1 MSKHTTELL
10 LSHYTLGDLD
20 LPNRIVMAPL
30 TRSRAA
36 EGGVPTPLMA
46 EYYAQRASAG
56 LIIAEATQISAEG
69 RGYDGTPG
77 IYTEAQIA
85 GWELVTHAVH
95 TCGGRIFLQLWHVG
109 RISHTSLQPD
119 NRAPV
124 APSAIPAKAQTFID
138 GRFVEVSEPRAL
150 ERNEIREI
158 VDAYVLATRNAL
170 WAGFDGVEVHAAN
183 GYLIDQFLRDGSNE
197 RTDEYGGS
205 IENRTRFLT
214 EVMQGVIEE
223 ASEDCVGVR
232 ISPVSSVN
240 DAHDSNPTELFSD
253 VVKVLDRL
261 KPVYLHVIEGQTNGP
276 RDIDPSFDFH
286 ALRQKFHR
294 TYMANNG
301 YTLELA
307 AQCIEAGDANLVAF
321 GGPFIANPD
330 LVERFRAN
338 EPLNAPDPA
347 TFYGGGARGYTDYPA
362 IGNLSCSVGSSS

>member
-1 MSKHTTELL
+1 MPIQGKELL
-10 LSHYTLGDLD
+10 FSHYALGDLD

-30 TRSRAA
+30 TRSRATE
-36 EGGVPTPLMA
+36 EGIPTPLMA
-46 EYYAQRASAG
+46 EYYAQRASAAF
-56 LIIAEATQISAEG
+56 IIAEATQSRAEG

-85 GWELVTHAVH
+85 GWDLVTHAVR

-124 APSAIPAKAQTFID
+124 APSAIPAKAQTFLD
-138 GRFVEVSEPRAL
+138 GRFVDVSEPRAL
-150 ERNEIREI
+150 ARNEIHEI

-170 WAGFDGVEVHAAN
+170 QAGFDGVEVHAAN
-183 GYLIDQFLRDGSNE
+183 GYLIDQFLRDGSNT

-205 IENRTRFLT
+205 IENRSRFLR
-214 EVMQGVIEE
+214 EVMEGVIEE
-223 ASEDCVGVR
+223 AGKDRVGVR

-240 DAHDSNPTELFSD
+240 DAHDSGPMKLFTH
-253 VVKVLDRL
+253 VVGELDRL

-276 RDIDPSFDFH
+276 RDIDPSFDFR
-286 ALRQKFHR
+286 ALRQNFHR

-301 YTLELA
+301 YTVKLA
-307 AQCIEAGDANLVAF
+307 AQSIEAGNADLVAF

-330 LVERFRAN
+330 LVERFRTNA
-338 EPLNAPDPA
+338 PLNPLDPA

-362 IGNLSCSVGSSS
+362 IEDIGCSAKSNS